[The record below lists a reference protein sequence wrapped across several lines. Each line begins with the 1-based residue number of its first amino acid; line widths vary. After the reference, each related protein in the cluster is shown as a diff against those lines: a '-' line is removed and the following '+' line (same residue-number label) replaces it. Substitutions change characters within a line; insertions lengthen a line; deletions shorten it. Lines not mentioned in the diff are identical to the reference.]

1 MSADT
6 RSARNTATDAAEII
20 DPTKFR
26 PFIQPPPRGVG
37 ASVPVHFATALA
49 TNFGVVADAENLL
62 SGGRK
67 TFGGKKRV
75 RAESEKKIITTK
87 AADYPEMRTKT
98 QRFMP
103 RVTSINREKK

>member
-1 MSADT
+1 MSADA

-20 DPTKFR
+20 DPNKFR

-62 SGGRK
+62 SGGRE

-75 RAESEKKIITTK
+75 RAESEKKNNNNKGRLPGNANENPTFY
-87 AADYPEMRTKT
+87 AACYE
-98 QRFMP
+98 
-103 RVTSINREKK
+103 